1 VKYVKRDP
9 AISIILPVKNEGL
22 HIQNTMDSIL
32 QSKTNYS
39 FEMIVVDDGSTD
51 GCCHNIEKLNSAIK
65 ILKTNGL
72 GAANAR
78 NLGGEKAIGDYLIF
92 CDAHLF
98 VEDYFI
104 DRLIAPITKGLADAV
119 NPTIGDT
126 SDSRR
131 KGFGFTWTPL
141 LEPRWNTGFE
151 SLTQT
156 PLLAGGCLAIS
167 QKIFHQ
173 IGGFERG
180 FKTWGREDE
189 EISLKLWLMGFTCA
203 VEPACTV
210 LHVFRE
216 NALPFKLSWDDINYN
231 LMRMAFSHF
240 NELRIDKCKGLIQY
254 SDPDEII
261 ERVLK
266 SGVLKQREEYF
277 KKRIHDDDWFMN
289 RFSIQF

>member
-1 VKYVKRDP
+1 M
-9 AISIILPVKNEGL
+9 AIP
-22 HIQNTMDSIL
+22 
-32 QSKTNYS
+32 
-39 FEMIVVDDGSTD
+39 
-51 GCCHNIEKLNSAIK
+51 
-65 ILKTNGL
+65 
-72 GAANAR
+72 
-78 NLGGEKAIGDYLIF
+78 
-92 CDAHLF
+92 
-98 VEDYFI
+98 
-104 DRLIAPITKGLADAV
+104 
-119 NPTIGDT
+119 
-126 SDSRR
+126 
-131 KGFGFTWTPL
+131 
-141 LEPRWNTGFE
+141 
-151 SLTQT
+151 
-156 PLLAGGCLAIS
+156 

-216 NALPFKLSWDDINYN
+216 KDLPYKLSWDDINYN
-231 LMRMAFSHF
+231 LMRMAYSHF
-240 NELRIDKCKGLIQY
+240 NELRIDKCKRLIQY
-254 SDPDEII
+254 SDPNEII